1 MADVVP
7 KIKLYIFLSICVIL
21 LNLSVIIVQGFTEV
35 TQDIKIEQET
45 TDININTKNV
55 SKHSD
60 YVIEIATLLP
70 TGFLPFSSII
80 VNALFFQNAFPM
92 NIIIG
97 LIVGIISAIQLFIII
112 MVVLSLASN
121 LLWHPDV

>member
-7 KIKLYIFLSICVIL
+7 KIKLYIFLSISVIL
-21 LNLSVIIVQGFTEV
+21 LNLSVICVQGLQNSTVNFNPEYDTYGNAILHN
-35 TQDIKIEQET
+35 DT
-45 TDININTKNV
+45 TD
-55 SKHSD
+55 
-60 YVIEIATLLP
+60 YVVEIGALLP
-70 TGFLPFSSII
+70 TGFLPFSSLI
-80 VNALFFQNAFPM
+80 VNAIYFQDAFPM

-97 LIVGIISAIQLFIII
+97 VVVGIISAIQVFIIA